1 MFGLTRGD
9 LIFIVEDFLAE
20 YFHFESVTLNK
31 EAIMK
36 LENIAKDYARVGE
49 FIPYDSVRDDD

>member
-31 EAIMK
+31 DAITK
-36 LENIAKDYARVGE
+36 LEKIAKDYARAGE
-49 FIPYDSVRDDD
+49 FIPYNSVRNND